1 MIYTGYFAK
10 LKTYENAGLIP
21 VSIAGKAPNFYKG
34 VQYKG
39 LAPRWEMFN
48 DWKKGKID
56 DMQYTSIFLQHLETL
71 DKEAVRRAL
80 ENFGENVILL
90 CYEKPGDFCHRHIVA
105 DWLEFN
111 FGWRVDE
118 YDQIKQDRKAQV
130 IKDLKS
136 FYLNK
141 EIIEHDYQIE
151 NADRFIQELEENP
164 PEGYFLY
171 KKIRNNGMEYTLEDS
186 QEFLKEYGL

>member
-105 DWLEFN
+105 DWLESN

-151 NADRFIQELEENP
+151 DADRFIQELEENP

-171 KKIRNNGMEYTLEDS
+171 KKIRNNVIEYTLEDS